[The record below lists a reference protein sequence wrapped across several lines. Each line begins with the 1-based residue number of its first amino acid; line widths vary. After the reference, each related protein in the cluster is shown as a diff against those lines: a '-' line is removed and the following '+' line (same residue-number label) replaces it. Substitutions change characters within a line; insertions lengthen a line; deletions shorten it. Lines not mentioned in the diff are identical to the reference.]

1 MNELMDQI
9 KIELFRTENKLATNY
24 RIFNYSRKDLKIE
37 IKEEVF
43 HNLHGEMLTR
53 KIYKVPEDQYI
64 THTTIFGVPLEVKK
78 ELKKDFII
86 YIDSSILN

>member
-1 MNELMDQI
+1 MNKLINQI

-37 IKEEVF
+37 INEEVF
-43 HNLHGEMLTR
+43 HDLYGEILSHQIV
-53 KIYKVPEDQYI
+53 KISENEFISQPI
-64 THTTIFGVPLEVKK
+64 IFGVPIEVKK

>member
-1 MNELMDQI
+1 MNELIDQI

-37 IKEEVF
+37 INEYAFKTLKE
-43 HNLHGEMLTR
+43 HLTT
-53 KIYKVPEDQYI
+53 PI
-64 THTTIFGVPLEVKK
+64 TTKNKDTTMFGVPVEIKK

>member
-1 MNELMDQI
+1 MMELIDQI

-37 IKEEVF
+37 ISEHAFGTLK
-43 HNLHGEMLTR
+43 
-53 KIYKVPEDQYI
+53 DQII
-64 THTTIFGVPLEVKK
+64 TPITTKNKDATMFGVPVEVKK

>member
-43 HNLHGEMLTR
+43 HDLTAEMLNR
-53 KIYKVPEDQYI
+53 EIVKIPNEQYI
-64 THTTIFGVPLEVKK
+64 TNTTIFGVPVEVKK